1 MIINFSELTIPFHRL
16 APGAILVSPKDGRYL
31 KSIAVDWEYCWVQDT
46 DLFMESGLSDT
57 QMKSYVGDG
66 EGWKVLP

>member
-16 APGAILVSPKDGRYL
+16 APGAILVSHDDTRYL
-31 KSIAVDWEYCWVQDT
+31 KSITEDWGYIWT
-46 DLFMESGLSDT
+46 HAYDLATGSCLTES
-57 QMKSYVGDG
+57 QMKSTVGDG